1 MTAKSTA
8 TVVSMPRAKPTPIRL
23 LILRAARAVNTC
35 DELGNVVL
43 SNDISTC
50 SDYEVGTLVERLQM
64 QLMELM
70 QAIHS
75 LDKRR

>member
-8 TVVSMPRAKPTPIRL
+8 TVVSIRRAKPMPVRV

-35 DELGNVVL
+35 DELGNIVL
-43 SNDISTC
+43 INDISTC

-64 QLMELM
+64 QLTDLM
-70 QAIHS
+70 QAIHA
-75 LDKRR
+75 LDKRG